1 MAAVHSVSTEGG
13 SALLSGIAWA
23 VLYHGLACVLT
34 CPDPV
39 CLPYRLTFHVA
50 DYQRT
55 ASECNAASGSDV
67 RVYRA
72 EPFFPEAS
80 VTFKAERGEHYH
92 VPLTW
97 SPFGYSTYRG
107 S

>member
-1 MAAVHSVSTEGG
+1 M
-13 SALLSGIAWA
+13 
-23 VLYHGLACVLT
+23 LT

-39 CLPYRLTFHVA
+39 CLPCSRLTFHIA

-55 ASECNAASGSDV
+55 ASDRDAPSGSGA
-67 RVYRA
+67 RVHRA
-72 EPFFPEAS
+72 DPFFPEAS
-80 VTFKAERGEHYH
+80 VTFKAERGKHYH